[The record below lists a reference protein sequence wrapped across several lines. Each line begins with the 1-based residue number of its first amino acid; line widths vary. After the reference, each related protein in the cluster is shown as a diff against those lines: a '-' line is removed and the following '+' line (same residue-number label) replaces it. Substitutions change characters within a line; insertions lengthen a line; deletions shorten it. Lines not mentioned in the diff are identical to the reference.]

1 MYAGRLALFGESAL
15 GFLKRTTKGSP
26 QWTRG
31 IWLGKTMSNDVH
43 IIAVSG
49 SIQLFVT
56 RSVRRFPKPW
66 NMDGIASVEACP
78 WSFGYASL
86 GSQLV
91 LAKRV
96 SAPPILPLPEVKPR
110 DLDAEAV
117 MNVPPT
123 PVEQEDGPQPT
134 RPVAAVV
141 PPVSSVLA
149 PDVFAEELETQM
161 EVSAEAGIPLS
172 VGLEVPSTPM
182 TPAPLPLTMPSS
194 SEPSSASG
202 HAGTSLPASG
212 VHGREGASDVDEAN
226 RPTKQARIMAVFEH
240 EDDMHPLHFQ
250 DGDVDT
256 LELYEYE
263 MEEESCEGA
272 ATDVASDNVLKRLSV
287 PHRTFEPELDPST
300 LLQLDLLA
308 DELEISRLKAM
319 GVLIPAESY
328 DVAGQT
334 PKKLTTRMVRTW
346 RDKHLDGEHVW
357 LRRSRYVAREY
368 AWLSPERQDLFSPA
382 SSVLTVRL
390 LPCLFMKWKMDDYVL
405 CSIDITDAFL
415 MVDQRELTQVVCEDA
430 GGNVSHYIL
439 GKVLPGQRN
448 GSQMWHESFSS
459 FLREDLRIVECA
471 AYPCL
476 LRSETTEN
484 HGRPACLLLLHVD
497 DVLCLC
503 KRSYLESVLLP
514 ALKARYKISH
524 EMMAVEGDELTFLKR
539 RHMLMN
545 EFELAIQSHPKHLEK
560 LFELLKIGRGLKPK
574 KTPVHPM
581 LDEDDKTEMLDN
593 QQASIY
599 RSCIG
604 ILLYVTSDFVEWQYA
619 IRGLSQSMS
628 KPTKQSME
636 CLRYLCTYLLGCTDQ
651 CLMLKYES
659 HQGLLHYNP
668 EDYTLE
674 IFSDSDWA
682 KHRTTRRSVSAGY
695 LFMFG
700 NLLYSSSRSQKA
712 LALSSCEA
720 EVYAGTS
727 ATSDM
732 VLMYH
737 CICFCVGPNETVKVK
752 LALDNA
758 AGRSFFHRSGVE
770 RIRHISL
777 RVLWMQQKV
786 FLSVGPVSTKHNPS
800 DLGTKRLNRDRML
813 YLMFLC
819 KVYDLSTSQYVGSE
833 VNDRLE
839 QETVTRKGIKLFT
852 LAGMNNHD
860 AKALMRVMLISALS
874 LTPATASPAEPMV
887 VDGSYFGFFFAVIV
901 TILCITL
908 GYIALLRKELRELRG
923 EKTQFEWNGTLTKV
937 LKLLKGAKTEDKQKE
952 AIKTNVEGAEE
963 ERGTDDESV
972 GETPQERFE
981 RYSQS
986 TLDEVSDPGLWQLWH
1001 HGTPSAT
1008 DEPSA
1013 HPQYADGHIEQ
1024 MMKNTND
1031 ILRRRLRRLEAE
1043 YDAASD
1049 ANDINLMH
1057 QLNSQIDE
1065 CNGLMYNIG

>member
-1 MYAGRLALFGESAL
+1 MDTWNLVRE
-15 GFLKRTTKGSP
+15 
-26 QWTRG
+26 
-31 IWLGKTMSNDVH
+31 TMSNDVH

-49 SIQLFVT
+49 STQPFVT

-91 LAKRV
+91 LAKRI
-96 SAPPILPLPEVKPR
+96 SAPPILSLPEVKPR

-134 RPVAAVV
+134 RPVAAVA

-149 PDVFAEELETQM
+149 SDVFAGELETQM

-182 TPAPLPLTMPSS
+182 TPAPLPMAMPSS

-202 HAGTSLPASG
+202 HAGTTLPASG

-226 RPTKQARIMAVFEH
+226 RPTKQARIMAIFEH
-240 EDDMHPLHFQ
+240 EDDTHPLDFQ

-256 LELYEYE
+256 LELHEYE
-263 MEEESCEGA
+263 MEDEYWEGA

-287 PHRTFEPELDPST
+287 PHSTFEPELDPAT

-357 LRRSRYVAREY
+357 LRRSRSVAREY
-368 AWLSPERQDLFSPA
+368 AWLSPERQDLLSPA

-471 AYPCL
+471 AYPFL
-476 LRSETTEN
+476 LRTETTEDN
-484 HGRPACLLLLHVD
+484 GRPACLLLLHVD

-545 EFELAIQSHPKHLEK
+545 DFELAIQSHPKHLEK
-560 LFELLKIGRGLKPK
+560 LFELLKIGRGLRPK

-581 LDEDDKTEMLDN
+581 LDEDDKTELLDN

-604 ILLYVTSDFVEWQYA
+604 ILLYVTSDFVECQYA

-727 ATSDM
+727 ATSDA

-758 AGRSFFHRSGVE
+758 AGRSFFHRSGVG

-786 FLSVGPVSTKHNPS
+786 REKFLSVGPVSTKQNPS

-839 QETVTRKGIKLFT
+839 EQAMTSKGVKLFT

-874 LTPATASPAEPMV
+874 LTPATASPAEEPMV

-908 GYIALLRKELRELRG
+908 GYIAVLRRELRELRG

-937 LKLLKGAKTEDKQKE
+937 LKLLKGAKTESKQKE

-963 ERGTDDESV
+963 EKGTDDESV

-986 TLDEVSDPGLWQLWH
+986 GMDEVSDPGLWQLWH
-1001 HGTPSAT
+1001 HGTPSVT

-1013 HPQYADGHIEQ
+1013 HRQYADGHIEQ
-1024 MMKNTND
+1024 MMKDTND

-1043 YDAASD
+1043 YDLAST
-1049 ANDINLMH
+1049 ANDIDLMH
-1057 QLNSQIDE
+1057 QLDSQITE

>member
-1 MYAGRLALFGESAL
+1 MQGLLYLLLEYMGVKVQVM
-15 GFLKRTTKGSP
+15 LKR
-26 QWTRG
+26 
-31 IWLGKTMSNDVH
+31 
-43 IIAVSG
+43 
-49 SIQLFVT
+49 
-56 RSVRRFPKPW
+56 
-66 NMDGIASVEACP
+66 
-78 WSFGYASL
+78 
-86 GSQLV
+86 
-91 LAKRV
+91 
-96 SAPPILPLPEVKPR
+96 PIGQQSR
-110 DLDAEAV
+110 
-117 MNVPPT
+117 
-123 PVEQEDGPQPT
+123 QESWQ
-134 RPVAAVV
+134 
-141 PPVSSVLA
+141 
-149 PDVFAEELETQM
+149 
-161 EVSAEAGIPLS
+161 
-172 VGLEVPSTPM
+172 
-182 TPAPLPLTMPSS
+182 SS
-194 SEPSSASG
+194 SMRMILILYISRMVMLIAL
-202 HAGTSLPASG
+202 SL
-212 VHGREGASDVDEAN
+212 HD
-226 RPTKQARIMAVFEH
+226 
-240 EDDMHPLHFQ
+240 
-250 DGDVDT
+250 
-256 LELYEYE
+256 YEIE
-263 MEEESCEGA
+263 EEESDEGA
-272 ATDVASDNVLKRLSV
+272 ATNVASDNVLKRLGV
-287 PHRTFEPELDPST
+287 PHSTFEPELDPSA

-319 GVLIPAESY
+319 GVLIPDENY

-346 RDKHLDGEHVW
+346 RDKHLGGEHVW

-604 ILLYVTSDFVEWQYA
+604 ILLYVTSDFVECQYA

-674 IFSDSDWA
+674 IYIA
-682 KHRTTRRSVSAGY
+682 
-695 LFMFG
+695 
-700 NLLYSSSRSQKA
+700 
-712 LALSSCEA
+712 
-720 EVYAGTS
+720 
-727 ATSDM
+727 
-732 VLMYH
+732 
-737 CICFCVGPNETVKVK
+737 
-752 LALDNA
+752 
-758 AGRSFFHRSGVE
+758 
-770 RIRHISL
+770 
-777 RVLWMQQKV
+777 
-786 FLSVGPVSTKHNPS
+786 
-800 DLGTKRLNRDRML
+800 
-813 YLMFLC
+813 
-819 KVYDLSTSQYVGSE
+819 
-833 VNDRLE
+833 
-839 QETVTRKGIKLFT
+839 
-852 LAGMNNHD
+852 
-860 AKALMRVMLISALS
+860 
-874 LTPATASPAEPMV
+874 
-887 VDGSYFGFFFAVIV
+887 IV
-901 TILCITL
+901 TGQSI
-908 GYIALLRKELRELRG
+908 ELHDV
-923 EKTQFEWNGTLTKV
+923 Q
-937 LKLLKGAKTEDKQKE
+937 
-952 AIKTNVEGAEE
+952 
-963 ERGTDDESV
+963 
-972 GETPQERFE
+972 
-981 RYSQS
+981 
-986 TLDEVSDPGLWQLWH
+986 
-1001 HGTPSAT
+1001 
-1008 DEPSA
+1008 
-1013 HPQYADGHIEQ
+1013 
-1024 MMKNTND
+1024 
-1031 ILRRRLRRLEAE
+1031 
-1043 YDAASD
+1043 
-1049 ANDINLMH
+1049 
-1057 QLNSQIDE
+1057 
-1065 CNGLMYNIG
+1065 

>member
-1 MYAGRLALFGESAL
+1 MYAGRLALFGESVL

-758 AGRSFFHRSGVE
+758 AGRSFFHRSGVG

-937 LKLLKGAKTEDKQKE
+937 LKLLKGAKTVR
-952 AIKTNVEGAEE
+952 T
-963 ERGTDDESV
+963 S
-972 GETPQERFE
+972 
-981 RYSQS
+981 
-986 TLDEVSDPGLWQLWH
+986 
-1001 HGTPSAT
+1001 
-1008 DEPSA
+1008 
-1013 HPQYADGHIEQ
+1013 
-1024 MMKNTND
+1024 
-1031 ILRRRLRRLEAE
+1031 RRRPSRPMLKVPKKKREQTMKALERRHKNALKDTAKAPWTKCPTQDFGSFGTMELLAQPMSLLPIHNMQM
-1043 YDAASD
+1043 DTS
-1049 ANDINLMH
+1049 
-1057 QLNSQIDE
+1057 SR
-1065 CNGLMYNIG
+1065 

>member
-1 MYAGRLALFGESAL
+1 MYAGRLALFGESVL

-96 SAPPILPLPEVKPR
+96 SAPPTLPLPEVKPR

-141 PPVSSVLA
+141 PPVSRVLA

-574 KTPVHPM
+574 KHQCTLCWMRMTKPRCWTTSRP
-581 LDEDDKTEMLDN
+581 
-593 QQASIY
+593 AS
-599 RSCIG
+599 
-604 ILLYVTSDFVEWQYA
+604 TA
-619 IRGLSQSMS
+619 
-628 KPTKQSME
+628 
-636 CLRYLCTYLLGCTDQ
+636 
-651 CLMLKYES
+651 
-659 HQGLLHYNP
+659 H
-668 EDYTLE
+668 
-674 IFSDSDWA
+674 
-682 KHRTTRRSVSAGY
+682 
-695 LFMFG
+695 
-700 NLLYSSSRSQKA
+700 A
-712 LALSSCEA
+712 L
-720 EVYAGTS
+720 V
-727 ATSDM
+727 
-732 VLMYH
+732 
-737 CICFCVGPNETVKVK
+737 
-752 LALDNA
+752 
-758 AGRSFFHRSGVE
+758 
-770 RIRHISL
+770 
-777 RVLWMQQKV
+777 
-786 FLSVGPVSTKHNPS
+786 
-800 DLGTKRLNRDRML
+800 
-813 YLMFLC
+813 
-819 KVYDLSTSQYVGSE
+819 
-833 VNDRLE
+833 
-839 QETVTRKGIKLFT
+839 
-852 LAGMNNHD
+852 
-860 AKALMRVMLISALS
+860 
-874 LTPATASPAEPMV
+874 
-887 VDGSYFGFFFAVIV
+887 FFF
-901 TILCITL
+901 
-908 GYIALLRKELRELRG
+908 
-923 EKTQFEWNGTLTKV
+923 
-937 LKLLKGAKTEDKQKE
+937 
-952 AIKTNVEGAEE
+952 
-963 ERGTDDESV
+963 
-972 GETPQERFE
+972 
-981 RYSQS
+981 
-986 TLDEVSDPGLWQLWH
+986 
-1001 HGTPSAT
+1001 
-1008 DEPSA
+1008 
-1013 HPQYADGHIEQ
+1013 
-1024 MMKNTND
+1024 M
-1031 ILRRRLRRLEAE
+1031 
-1043 YDAASD
+1043 
-1049 ANDINLMH
+1049 
-1057 QLNSQIDE
+1057 
-1065 CNGLMYNIG
+1065 

>member
-1 MYAGRLALFGESAL
+1 
-15 GFLKRTTKGSP
+15 
-26 QWTRG
+26 
-31 IWLGKTMSNDVH
+31 
-43 IIAVSG
+43 
-49 SIQLFVT
+49 
-56 RSVRRFPKPW
+56 
-66 NMDGIASVEACP
+66 
-78 WSFGYASL
+78 
-86 GSQLV
+86 
-91 LAKRV
+91 
-96 SAPPILPLPEVKPR
+96 
-110 DLDAEAV
+110 
-117 MNVPPT
+117 
-123 PVEQEDGPQPT
+123 
-134 RPVAAVV
+134 
-141 PPVSSVLA
+141 
-149 PDVFAEELETQM
+149 
-161 EVSAEAGIPLS
+161 
-172 VGLEVPSTPM
+172 
-182 TPAPLPLTMPSS
+182 
-194 SEPSSASG
+194 
-202 HAGTSLPASG
+202 
-212 VHGREGASDVDEAN
+212 
-226 RPTKQARIMAVFEH
+226 
-240 EDDMHPLHFQ
+240 
-250 DGDVDT
+250 
-256 LELYEYE
+256 
-263 MEEESCEGA
+263 
-272 ATDVASDNVLKRLSV
+272 
-287 PHRTFEPELDPST
+287 
-300 LLQLDLLA
+300 
-308 DELEISRLKAM
+308 
-319 GVLIPAESY
+319 
-328 DVAGQT
+328 
-334 PKKLTTRMVRTW
+334 
-346 RDKHLDGEHVW
+346 
-357 LRRSRYVAREY
+357 
-368 AWLSPERQDLFSPA
+368 
-382 SSVLTVRL
+382 
-390 LPCLFMKWKMDDYVL
+390 
-405 CSIDITDAFL
+405 
-415 MVDQRELTQVVCEDA
+415 
-430 GGNVSHYIL
+430 
-439 GKVLPGQRN
+439 
-448 GSQMWHESFSS
+448 MWHESFSS
-459 FLREDLRIVECA
+459 FLREDLKIVECA

-503 KRSYLESVLLP
+503 RRSYLESVLLP

-524 EMMAVEGDELTFLKR
+524 QMMAVEGDELTFLKR

-604 ILLYVTSDFVEWQYA
+604 ILLYVTSDFVECQYA

-727 ATSDM
+727 ATNDA

-752 LALDNA
+752 LTLDNA
-758 AGRSFFHRSGVE
+758 AGRSFFHRSGVG

-786 FLSVGPVSTKHNPS
+786 REKFLSVGPVSTKHNPS

-908 GYIALLRKELRELRG
+908 GYIAVLRKELRAARR
-923 EKTQFEWNGTLTKV
+923 
-937 LKLLKGAKTEDKQKE
+937 ED
-952 AIKTNVEGAEE
+952 
-963 ERGTDDESV
+963 SV
-972 GETPQERFE
+972 
-981 RYSQS
+981 
-986 TLDEVSDPGLWQLWH
+986 
-1001 HGTPSAT
+1001 
-1008 DEPSA
+1008 
-1013 HPQYADGHIEQ
+1013 
-1024 MMKNTND
+1024 
-1031 ILRRRLRRLEAE
+1031 
-1043 YDAASD
+1043 
-1049 ANDINLMH
+1049 
-1057 QLNSQIDE
+1057 
-1065 CNGLMYNIG
+1065 

>member
-1 MYAGRLALFGESAL
+1 
-15 GFLKRTTKGSP
+15 
-26 QWTRG
+26 
-31 IWLGKTMSNDVH
+31 MSNDVH

-49 SIQLFVT
+49 STQLFVT

-91 LAKRV
+91 LAKRI
-96 SAPPILPLPEVKPR
+96 SAPPILSLPEVKPR

-134 RPVAAVV
+134 RPVAAVA

-149 PDVFAEELETQM
+149 SDVFAGELETQM

-182 TPAPLPLTMPSS
+182 TLASLPMTMPSS

-202 HAGTSLPASG
+202 HAGTTVPASG

-226 RPTKQARIMAVFEH
+226 RPTKQARIMAIFEH
-240 EDDMHPLHFQ
+240 EDDTHPLDFQ

-256 LELYEYE
+256 LELHEYE
-263 MEEESCEGA
+263 MEDEYWEGA
-272 ATDVASDNVLKRLSV
+272 ATDVASDNILKRLSV
-287 PHRTFEPELDPST
+287 PHSTFEPELDPAT

-439 GKVLPGQRN
+439 GKVLPGQRS

-459 FLREDLRIVECA
+459 FLREDLKIVECA

-476 LRSETTEN
+476 LRSETTED

-560 LFELLKIGRGLKPK
+560 LFELLKIGRGLRPK

-581 LDEDDKTEMLDN
+581 LDEDDKTELLDN

-604 ILLYVTSDFVEWQYA
+604 ILLYVTSDFVECQYA

-727 ATSDM
+727 ATSDA

-758 AGRSFFHRSGVE
+758 AG
-770 RIRHISL
+770 I
-777 RVLWMQQKV
+777 K
-786 FLSVGPVSTKHNPS
+786 FLPPFRCWTDQAHQFACAV
-800 DLGTKRLNRDRML
+800 
-813 YLMFLC
+813 
-819 KVYDLSTSQYVGSE
+819 
-833 VNDRLE
+833 
-839 QETVTRKGIKLFT
+839 
-852 LAGMNNHD
+852 D
-860 AKALMRVMLISALS
+860 A
-874 LTPATASPAEPMV
+874 T
-887 VDGSYFGFFFAVIV
+887 
-901 TILCITL
+901 
-908 GYIALLRKELRELRG
+908 
-923 EKTQFEWNGTLTKV
+923 
-937 LKLLKGAKTEDKQKE
+937 
-952 AIKTNVEGAEE
+952 EGA
-963 ERGTDDESV
+963 GK
-972 GETPQERFE
+972 
-981 RYSQS
+981 
-986 TLDEVSDPGLWQLWH
+986 VSFSW
-1001 HGTPSAT
+1001 A
-1008 DEPSA
+1008 
-1013 HPQYADGHIEQ
+1013 
-1024 MMKNTND
+1024 
-1031 ILRRRLRRLEAE
+1031 
-1043 YDAASD
+1043 
-1049 ANDINLMH
+1049 
-1057 QLNSQIDE
+1057 
-1065 CNGLMYNIG
+1065 C